1 MEDVIAQLIRLQEL
15 DRIRDK
21 LQRRLDQVPIR
32 LKSHTDAIHALEEA
46 LSAQEQLFRAAKAEA
61 DRAELEVKSKEEE
74 REKIKRQMNAPKL
87 SNREYEMLQ
96 EAMAGVLADI
106 NSHTDQA
113 VKAMQRAEEA
123 EIQVT
128 DLQGQLDTA
137 RTEHLEAKEKLE
149 SGLGDVT
156 GDLAKRDEERK
167 EKIKDVASEAL
178 QTYERVRR
186 KHKDALALVEGTI
199 DRAAGRIGNDLHCSS
214 CYMTIT
220 ANDAVKVL
228 GRKELITCKSCVR
241 ILYVP

>member
-21 LQRRLDQVPIR
+21 LQRRLDQVPVR
-32 LKSHTDAIHALEEA
+32 LKSHTDAIRALEEA
-46 LSAQEQLFRAAKAEA
+46 LSAQEQLHRAAKAES

-123 EIQVT
+123 ETQVAE
-128 DLQGQLDTA
+128 LKGQLDKA
-137 RTEHLEAKEKLE
+137 QSEFREAKEKLE

-167 EKIKDVASEAL
+167 EKIKGVGADAL
-178 QTYERVRR
+178 RTYERVRR

-199 DRAAGRIGNDLHCSS
+199 DRAAGRIGNDLHCSA

>member
-21 LQRRLDQVPIR
+21 LQRRLDQVPVR
-32 LKSHTDAIHALEEA
+32 LKSHTDAIRALEDA
-46 LSAQEQLFRAAKAEA
+46 LSAQEQLHWAAKAES

-123 EIQVT
+123 ETQVT
-128 DLQGQLDTA
+128 DLKGQLDKA
-137 RTEHLEAKEKLE
+137 RTEYAEAKEKLE

-156 GDLAKRDEERK
+156 GDLAKRDRERK
-167 EKIKDVASEAL
+167 EKVKDVSSDAL
-178 QTYERVRR
+178 QVYERVRR

-199 DRAAGRIGNDLHCSS
+199 DRAAGRIGNDLHCSA

-228 GRKELITCKSCVR
+228 GRKEIVTCKSCVR

>member
-21 LQRRLDQVPIR
+21 LQRRLDQVPVR
-32 LKSHTDAIHALEEA
+32 LKSHSDAIRALEEA
-46 LSAQEQLFRAAKAEA
+46 LSAQEQLHRAAQAES
-61 DRAELEVKSKEEE
+61 DRAELEGKSKEEE

-123 EIQVT
+123 KGQVEE
-128 DLQGQLDTA
+128 LKGQLDKA
-137 RTEHLEAKEKLE
+137 RAEHLEAKEKLE

-156 GDLAKRDEERK
+156 GDLAKRDVERR
-167 EKIKDVASEAL
+167 EKIREVSTDAL

-199 DRAAGRIGNDLHCSS
+199 DRAAGRIGNDLHCSA

-228 GRKELITCKSCVR
+228 GRKELVTCKSCVR